1 MIAFILTTIVF
12 CLIKGNL
19 CKIQSYFYLKQI
31 FKPFYKV
38 KFYNS
43 EICNMGRFFFILFEG
58 EFLFKNFKKL
68 INVKGLF

>member
-19 CKIQSYFYLKQI
+19 CTIQTYFYLKQI

-38 KFYNS
+38 RHIS
-43 EICNMGRFFFILFEG
+43 VVEEQ
-58 EFLFKNFKKL
+58 
-68 INVKGLF
+68 